1 MGPGSQSSQW
11 CSVNFRL
18 AFCEVQP
25 SSSILES
32 VNNFLMDP
40 ALCREH
46 CYVGNENSI
55 SHFLDITWLYAWL
68 NQKTMFTNFGHVV
81 HLGLPC
87 MRYEYGSHSAPWSSH
102 LIAVPLYHYN
112 TESSSGV
119 FILFLSYCVSSSSL
133 YASLGSKLLL
143 SLILLSVFFYFLLIW
158 LSDDK

>member
-1 MGPGSQSSQW
+1 MVFSEFQVGVLWSPAKFFYTRVSHY
-11 CSVNFRL
+11 
-18 AFCEVQP
+18 
-25 SSSILES
+25 
-32 VNNFLMDP
+32 LMDP

-46 CYVGNENSI
+46 CYVGKKNCI

-68 NQKTMFTNFGHVV
+68 NQKTMFANFGHVV
-81 HLGLPC
+81 HLGLPR

-102 LIAVPLYHYN
+102 LITVPLYHHS

-119 FILFLSYCVSSSSL
+119 FILFLSYCVSSYCFSHF